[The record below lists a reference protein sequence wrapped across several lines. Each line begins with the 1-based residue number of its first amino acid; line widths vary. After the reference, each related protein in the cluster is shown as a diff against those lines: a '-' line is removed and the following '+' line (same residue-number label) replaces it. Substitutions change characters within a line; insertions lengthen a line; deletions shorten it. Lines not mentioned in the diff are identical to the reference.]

1 MARPSGRLDHL
12 LRVSVGVRVLGG
24 LCLATAACGDDTSAS
39 PQETSTGADTSSDG
53 TSVDPTG
60 VSSSSSSSASSD
72 TVADTSTTADPTTE
86 SSSSP
91 TSSGDASSSS
101 ADAESSSSDG
111 GGATA
116 CPAGDL
122 GAVLPANALENTF
135 GEADDF
141 QGSCG
146 GDGGPDLEYTFTAP
160 QDGVYTFDTHG
171 SSLNTVL
178 YVLDGEC
185 GGPELA
191 CNDDGD
197 GAQSA
202 LSVDLAAGQTVT
214 IVVDSISAGGAPF
227 VLRAREGSFV
237 CPLAD
242 LGDTVP
248 TSIAGDTE
256 DAYRSHHSTCG
267 GGAGPD
273 AGYVFTAPQAGTY
286 TFDTFGSSFASILT
300 VRDAGACD
308 GAEIACGY
316 DGVLA
321 ELDAGQSVVVVV
333 DSSFASGTF
342 ELHIDTLGG
351 TCPDTD
357 LGNVVPQTVAG
368 DTSGADNTASGS
380 CGGAFSPDDLYL
392 FTAPQDG
399 LYSFDTFDSELDTVV
414 YLRAG
419 GCDGAE
425 LDCNDDF
432 ADGVPQSRVVQG
444 LADGESV
451 LVAVDGNG
459 SGAYALN
466 VEQVS
471 CPDDALPSL
480 VPQDASGNTALAIDK
495 LHASCSSG
503 GPSDESPD
511 LAYSFTAPA
520 DGEYTFDTFGSGYDT
535 LLYVL
540 EGAACNGS
548 ELACS
553 DNYPGDATSALS
565 LQLTAGQAVTVVVD
579 GNFGGT
585 GPFELHV
592 GQLGGGLCPDSDLGD
607 ALPNGASGDTS
618 DGDNTVAGTC
628 GGFTQPD
635 DTYLFT
641 ASQDGLYTF
650 STLTADFDTVVFV
663 RDGDCGGVELA
674 CNDDYSFTPQS
685 QVAVSLVD
693 GQTVMVAVDGGT
705 QSGSYDLEIDFVD
718 CPDEDLDSNLPESI
732 DGTTIGAV
740 DKLSMVGCGQVDVPA
755 PDYVFEWTAPAAGAY
770 TIDLGGSDYDTVLYV
785 QDAACGGDELACNDD
800 SIGLQ
805 SAVNVNLAADQT
817 VVFVVSGYS
826 GDTGNFTLN
835 IN

>member
-1 MARPSGRLDHL
+1 MAASSGRFDLL
-12 LRVSVGVRVLGG
+12 LRACVRGGGV
-24 LCLATAACGDDTSAS
+24 CLAATACGDDTTSS
-39 PQETSTGADTSSDG
+39 PQDTSTGPETSSGG
-53 TSVDPTG
+53 TSADPTG
-60 VSSSSSSSASSD
+60 VESSSSSSSGSD
-72 TVADTSTTADPTTE
+72 IADTSTSVEPTD
-86 SSSSP
+86 SSSSSSSG
-91 TSSGDASSSS
+91 SSGDGSSS
-101 ADAESSSSDG
+101 AANSESSSSDG
-111 GGATA
+111 GSTTA

-122 GAVLPANALENTF
+122 GAVLPTTELENTF

-146 GDGGPDLEYTFTAP
+146 GDGGPDVEYTFTAP

-185 GGPELA
+185 GGAELA
-191 CNDDGD
+191 CNDNGD

-202 LSVDLAAGQTVT
+202 LSIDLVAGQTVT

-242 LGDTVP
+242 LGNAAP
-248 TSIAGDTE
+248 TSIDGDTQ
-256 DAYRSHHSTCG
+256 DAYRSHQSSCG
-267 GGAGPD
+267 GGAGRD
-273 AGYVFTAPQAGTY
+273 AGYLFTAPQAGTY
-286 TFDTFGSSFASILT
+286 TFETFGSSFASILT
-300 VRDAGACD
+300 VRDAGDGTCG

-316 DGVLA
+316 EGVLA
-321 ELDAGQSVVVVV
+321 ELDAGQQVAIVV
-333 DSSFASGTF
+333 DSSFVSGTF
-342 ELHIDTLGG
+342 ELRIDTLGG
-351 TCPDTD
+351 TCPDSD
-357 LGNVVPQTVAG
+357 LGNVVPQSVPG
-368 DTSGADNTASGS
+368 DTTDADNTASGS
-380 CGGAFSPDDLYL
+380 CGGAFSADDLYL

-399 LYSFDTFDSELDTVV
+399 LYSFDTFGSDLDTVV

-444 LADGESV
+444 LADGETV

-459 SGAYALN
+459 SGSYALN
-466 VEQVS
+466 VDQVA
-471 CPDDALPSL
+471 CPDDSLPQL
-480 VPQDASGNTALAIDK
+480 VPQDVSDNTALAIDK
-495 LHASCSSG
+495 LHGSCSSG
-503 GPSDESPD
+503 GPLDESPD

-540 EGAACNGS
+540 EGAACNGD

-553 DNYPGDATSALS
+553 DNYPGDLASALS
-565 LQLTAGQAVTVVVD
+565 LQLTAGQEVTVVVD

-592 GQLGGGLCPDSDLGD
+592 GQLGGGLCPDSDLGN
-607 ALPNGASGDTS
+607 ALPNSASGDTS

-663 RDGDCGGVELA
+663 RDGGCGGVELG
-674 CNDDYSFTPQS
+674 CNDDYSFTSQS
-685 QVAVSLVD
+685 QVAVGLVD

-705 QSGSYDLEIDFVD
+705 QSGSYELEIDFVG

-740 DKLSMVGCGQVDVPA
+740 DKLSMLGCGQVDVPA

-770 TIDLGGSDYDTVLYV
+770 TIDLDGSDYDTVLYV
-785 QDAACGGDELACNDD
+785 QDASCGGDEIACNDD

-805 SAVNVNLAADQT
+805 SAVDVNLAANQT